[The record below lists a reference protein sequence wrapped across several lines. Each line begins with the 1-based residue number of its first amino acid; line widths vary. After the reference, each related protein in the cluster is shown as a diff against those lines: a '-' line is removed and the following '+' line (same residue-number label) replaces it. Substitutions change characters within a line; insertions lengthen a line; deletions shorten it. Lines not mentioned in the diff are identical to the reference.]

1 MLVISDTSPIT
12 NLIRINELDL
22 LKLLY
27 IEVIIPE
34 KVQDELL
41 NYENQRDEID
51 KRNWIIVRKVSNS
64 EEVRKLEKDLDAGE
78 AEAIVL
84 AKELGAELL
93 IIDERKG
100 RKIAEENGLK
110 IIGLLGVLIKAKRM
124 GHIETLKPLLDEL
137 IDNVGF
143 RVRKKLYNRILSEV
157 DE

>member
-1 MLVISDTSPIT
+1 MLIISDTSPLT
-12 NLIRINELDL
+12 NLIRIKELDL

-27 IEVIIPE
+27 TEVVIPE

-41 NYENQRDEID
+41 NYENQKDEID
-51 KRNWIIVRKVSNS
+51 KRDWIIVKKVSNS
-64 EEVRKLEKDLDAGE
+64 EEVKKLEAELDTGE

-84 AKELGAELL
+84 AKELEADLI

-110 IIGLLGVLIKAKRM
+110 IIGLLGVLIQAKRM
-124 GHIETLKPLLDEL
+124 GYVKELKSLLNEL

-143 RVRKKLYNRILSEV
+143 RVSQELYNRILKEV
-157 DE
+157 NE

>member
-1 MLVISDTSPIT
+1 MLIISDTSPLT

-27 IEVIIPE
+27 TEVVIPE

-41 NYENQRDEID
+41 NYENQKDEID
-51 KRNWIIVRKVSNS
+51 KRDWIIVKKVSNS
-64 EEVRKLEKDLDAGE
+64 DEVKKLEVELDTEE

-84 AKELGAELL
+84 AKELEADLI

-110 IIGLLGVLIKAKRM
+110 IIGLLGVLIQAKRM
-124 GHIETLKPLLDEL
+124 GYVKELKSLLNEL

-143 RVRKKLYNRILSEV
+143 RVSQELYNRILKEV
-157 DE
+157 NE